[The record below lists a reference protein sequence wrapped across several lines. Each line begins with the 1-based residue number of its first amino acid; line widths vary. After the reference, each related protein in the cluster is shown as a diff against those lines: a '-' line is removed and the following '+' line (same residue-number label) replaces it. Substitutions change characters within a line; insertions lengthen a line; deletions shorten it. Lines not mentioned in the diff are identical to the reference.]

1 MSTELKNHKKYT
13 NFHNRSATFKTL
25 MNNYKNKLK
34 LSRDLNK
41 EVILRQIY
49 SKIAQIENN
58 ERENDFIISEVK
70 RNAQINQ
77 EILYSFGTK
86 ALNHLNEVFKVNVTT
101 KMDKSKF
108 FGMNEGDNY
117 KKVQKLKFKSE
128 TKHFIKNNTNYKNNK
143 FILLPNIINQNNSN
157 IFYKND
163 KKQNSQ
169 QKSKAN
175 NLTNMHID
183 IQKKRRKNDFEK
195 FNYLSFRKEKISG
208 YSIDSINNLT
218 PISKKRNENS
228 NDTMIS
234 VNIPLFTE
242 RIPKKFPKIEHEY
255 IDYIRTMGDQFSES
269 EKRQEKYFSKNKYGV
284 DAFKIKYNF
293 LKKKYFN

>member
-1 MSTELKNHKKYT
+1 MSTDIKNHKKYI
-13 NFHNRSATFKTL
+13 NFHNRSATFKAL

-108 FGMNEGDNY
+108 FGINEDDNY
-117 KKVQKLKFKSE
+117 KKFQKLKYKSE
-128 TKHFIKNNTNYKNNK
+128 AKRFIKNSPKYKNKK
-143 FILLPNIINQNNSN
+143 FIILPNIINQYNTK
-157 IFYKND
+157 IFYKKD
-163 KKQNSQ
+163 KEQNSQ
-169 QKSKAN
+169 EKSKAN
-175 NLTNMHID
+175 NMKNMHID
-183 IQKKRRKNDFEK
+183 IPKKRKKNDFEK
-195 FNYLSFRKEKISG
+195 SNYLSFRKEKISG
-208 YSIDSINNLT
+208 YSIDSINNLS
-218 PISKKRNENS
+218 PISKKRKENS

-234 VNIPLFTE
+234 VNIPLLTE

-255 IDYIRTMGDQFSES
+255 IEYIRTMGDQFSET
-269 EKRQEKYFSKNKYGV
+269 EKRKEKYFSNNKYGV

>member
-1 MSTELKNHKKYT
+1 MSSDVKNLKKYI
-13 NFHNRSATFKTL
+13 NFHDRSSTFKAL

-86 ALNHLNEVFKVNVTT
+86 SLNHLNEVFKINVNT
-101 KMDKSKF
+101 KMDKNKF
-108 FGMNEGDNY
+108 FGIIDGDNN
-117 KKVQKLKFKSE
+117 KKFKKLKFHNDK
-128 TKHFIKNNTNYKNNK
+128 KNLISNNSRYKDNK
-143 FILLPNIINQNNSN
+143 LIILPNIIKKDSSKIINE
-157 IFYKND
+157 ND
-163 KKQNSQ
+163 VKQNS
-169 QKSKAN
+169 KEINETN
-175 NLTNMHID
+175 NMNIN
-183 IQKKRRKNDFEK
+183 IPKNKRKIDFEK
-195 FNYLSFRKEKISG
+195 YNYLSFVKEKTSG
-208 YSIDSINNLT
+208 YNTDSINNLS
-218 PISKKRNENS
+218 PIIKNQKENS
-228 NDTMIS
+228 SDSIMT
-234 VNIPLFTE
+234 VNSPLYTE
-242 RIPKKFPKIEHEY
+242 RSTKKLPKINDGY
-255 IDYIRTMGDQFSES
+255 INYIRTMGNQFSES
-269 EKRQEKYFSKNKYGV
+269 EKKQEKYFLNNKYGV

>member
-1 MSTELKNHKKYT
+1 MSSDVKNLKKYI
-13 NFHNRSATFKTL
+13 NFHDRSSTFKAL

-86 ALNHLNEVFKVNVTT
+86 SLNHLNEVFKINVNT
-101 KMDKSKF
+101 KMDKNKF
-108 FGMNEGDNY
+108 FGIIDGDNN
-117 KKVQKLKFKSE
+117 KKFKKLKFQNDK
-128 TKHFIKNNTNYKNNK
+128 KNLIKNNSRYKDNK
-143 FILLPNIINQNNSN
+143 LIILPNIIKKDSSKIINE
-157 IFYKND
+157 ND
-163 KKQNSQ
+163 VKQNS
-169 QKSKAN
+169 KEINETN
-175 NLTNMHID
+175 NMNIN
-183 IQKKRRKNDFEK
+183 IPKNKRKIDFEK
-195 FNYLSFRKEKISG
+195 YNYLSFVKEKTSG
-208 YSIDSINNLT
+208 YNTDSINNLS
-218 PISKKRNENS
+218 PIIKNQKENS
-228 NDTMIS
+228 SDSIMT
-234 VNIPLFTE
+234 VNSPLYTE
-242 RIPKKFPKIEHEY
+242 RSTKKLPKINDGY
-255 IDYIRTMGDQFSES
+255 INYIRTMGNQFSES
-269 EKRQEKYFSKNKYGV
+269 EKKQEKYFLNNKYGV

>member
-1 MSTELKNHKKYT
+1 MSSDVKNLKKYI
-13 NFHNRSATFKTL
+13 NFHDRSSTFKAL

-86 ALNHLNEVFKVNVTT
+86 SLNHLNEVFKINVNT
-101 KMDKSKF
+101 KMDKNKF
-108 FGMNEGDNY
+108 FGINDDDNN
-117 KKVQKLKFKSE
+117 KKFKKLKFHNDK
-128 TKHFIKNNTNYKNNK
+128 KNLISNNSRYKDNK
-143 FILLPNIINQNNSN
+143 LIILPNIIKKDSSKIINE
-157 IFYKND
+157 ND
-163 KKQNSQ
+163 VKQNS
-169 QKSKAN
+169 KEINETN
-175 NLTNMHID
+175 NMNIN
-183 IQKKRRKNDFEK
+183 IPKNKRKIDFEK
-195 FNYLSFRKEKISG
+195 YNYLSFVKEKTSG
-208 YSIDSINNLT
+208 YNTDSINNLS
-218 PISKKRNENS
+218 PIIKNQKENS
-228 NDTMIS
+228 SDSIMT
-234 VNIPLFTE
+234 VNSPLYTE
-242 RIPKKFPKIEHEY
+242 RSTKKLPKINDGY
-255 IDYIRTMGDQFSES
+255 INYIRTMGNQFSES
-269 EKRQEKYFSKNKYGV
+269 EKKQEKYFLNNKYGV

>member
-1 MSTELKNHKKYT
+1 MSSDVKNLKKYI
-13 NFHNRSATFKTL
+13 NFHDRSSTFKAL

-86 ALNHLNEVFKVNVTT
+86 SLNHLNEVFKINVNT
-101 KMDKSKF
+101 KMDKNKF
-108 FGMNEGDNY
+108 FGINDDDNN
-117 KKVQKLKFKSE
+117 KKFKKLKFHNDK
-128 TKHFIKNNTNYKNNK
+128 KNLISNNSRYKNNK
-143 FILLPNIINQNNSN
+143 LIILPNIIKKDSSKIINE
-157 IFYKND
+157 ND
-163 KKQNSQ
+163 IKQNS
-169 QKSKAN
+169 KEINDAN
-175 NLTNMHID
+175 NMNIN
-183 IQKKRRKNDFEK
+183 IPKNKRKIDFEK
-195 FNYLSFRKEKISG
+195 YNYLSFVKEKTSG
-208 YSIDSINNLT
+208 YNTDSINNLS
-218 PISKKRNENS
+218 PIIKNKKENS
-228 NDTMIS
+228 SDSIMT
-234 VNIPLFTE
+234 VNSPLYTE
-242 RIPKKFPKIEHEY
+242 RSTKKLPKINDGY
-255 IDYIRTMGDQFSES
+255 INYIRTMGNQFSES
-269 EKRQEKYFSKNKYGV
+269 EKKQEKYFLNNKYGV